1 MLGVPREN
9 LIRPLFKDQL
19 YDYWTGAHGN
29 LWKVSKD
36 ISLDDHGNAIQHV
49 EDMWD
54 VNPFQRD
61 RDKIGLK
68 LTQRVNKV
76 KSK

>member
-1 MLGVPREN
+1 M
-9 LIRPLFKDQL
+9 FKDQL
-19 YDYWTGAHGN
+19 YDYWTGAHGS

-49 EDMWD
+49 EDMWN

-61 RDKIGLK
+61 MDKIGLK